1 MLVSSES
8 YQQLALNPQRPA
20 LVEYVAKPARLDEL
34 VLRVK
39 AVMLRAGYELPA
51 TSYGSGN
58 GHSEGADID
67 GFHHGTVTTIFS
79 AKGGVGK
86 TTIAANLAVGLVRFF
101 RRKTLLVDADL
112 WFGDVG
118 VLMNLVSKK
127 SLFDVCSGGEPD
139 LTALQKA
146 VVQHRSGVS
155 VLLRPPDPLFV
166 EKLDP
171 DSVARA
177 ITTYKVLFD
186 DVIVDTRP
194 SFDEA
199 TLKILDAADRILLVT
214 TPELSACHNT
224 ARFLGIAESLGYSHK
239 LTLIV
244 NRANSGIDME
254 ALQETLGMTVSAKI
268 VSAGRIVVDAA
279 SQGIPLFLKDPDLD
293 MQITKDLAR
302 LVEIVAGKEL
312 SSHAKIRS
320 KARFP
325 FFGRRG

>member
-1 MLVSSES
+1 
-8 YQQLALNPQRPA
+8 
-20 LVEYVAKPARLDEL
+20 
-34 VLRVK
+34 
-39 AVMLRAGYELPA
+39 
-51 TSYGSGN
+51 
-58 GHSEGADID
+58 
-67 GFHHGTVTTIFS
+67 
-79 AKGGVGK
+79 
-86 TTIAANLAVGLVRFF
+86 
-101 RRKTLLVDADL
+101 
-112 WFGDVG
+112 
-118 VLMNLVSKK
+118 
-127 SLFDVCSGGEPD
+127 
-139 LTALQKA
+139 
-146 VVQHRSGVS
+146 VQHRSGVS
-155 VLLRPPDPLFV
+155 VLLRPPDPLLV

-177 ITTYKVLFD
+177 IATYKVLFD

-293 MQITKDLAR
+293 MQITKDLAH

-312 SSHAKIRS
+312 PSRPQSKILS